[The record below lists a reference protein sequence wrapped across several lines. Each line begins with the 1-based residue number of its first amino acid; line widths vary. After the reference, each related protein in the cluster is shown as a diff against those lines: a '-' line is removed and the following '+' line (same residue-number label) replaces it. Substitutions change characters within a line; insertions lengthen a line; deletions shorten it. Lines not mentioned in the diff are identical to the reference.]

1 MTVRLPAHAGR
12 FYPGDPATLT
22 HDIDG
27 YLREEFHGVV
37 PATAPVSARPKA
49 LVVPHAGYMFSGP
62 VAGAGYA
69 QLAEA
74 AGTIR
79 RVVLLG
85 PAHYVP
91 VASIATTGADVWRT
105 PLGDVPVDD
114 ELRRVALT
122 VPGVIVDDEPHAPEH
137 SLEVHLP
144 FLQRTLGDFRLL
156 PLVVGRADP
165 GTVAALLD
173 AVWGGPETLVVVSTD
188 LSHYLDHDTAA
199 TRDRSTAERI
209 LGGRVDELD
218 PYDACGAHPLR
229 GLMVEADRK
238 GLRTRL
244 VALCNSGDTAGP
256 SDRVVGYGA
265 FALEPAPTAAGAALD
280 ENRRAALLGVAVDAV
295 AAGLRTGDELAP
307 PPQLLDDPVLGAPG
321 AAFVTLEREGRL
333 LGCVGGLEPGRALA
347 EAVARGAYAAA
358 FEDPRLP
365 AVDTDDYRE
374 MTVKV
379 SVLSALEP
387 FAVESYD
394 DLVAHLRPGV
404 DGVVV
409 ADRHQRATLL
419 PSVWRQLPDPADFVA
434 ALWQKAGLPPG
445 SWPEAVRLF
454 RYTTVEF
461 AEPGPR
467 HPWPDL
473 PLT

>member
-12 FYPGDPATLT
+12 FYPRDPATLT
-22 HDIDG
+22 RDVDG
-27 YLREEFHGVV
+27 YLQAGFRGVV
-37 PATAPVSARPKA
+37 PPAETVATTPKA

-69 QLAEA
+69 QLHPPAD
-74 AGTIR
+74 TIR

-114 ELRRVALT
+114 ELRRVALG
-122 VPGVIVDDEPHAPEH
+122 VPGVVVDDEPHTPEH

-144 FLQRTLGDFRLL
+144 FLQRVLGDFRLL

-165 GTVAALLD
+165 ETVAALLD

-199 TRDRSTAERI
+199 TRDRATAERI
-209 LGGRVDELD
+209 LDGRTDELD

-229 GLMVEADRK
+229 GLMVEADRL

-244 VALCNSGDTAGP
+244 VALCNSGDTSGP
-256 SDRVVGYGA
+256 RDRVVGYGA
-265 FALEPAPTAAGAALD
+265 FAVEAAPTGEEAALD
-280 ENRRAALLGVAVDAV
+280 ADRRAALLGVAVDAV
-295 AAGLRTGDELAP
+295 ATGLRSGDEREPA
-307 PPQLLDDPVLGAPG
+307 PQLLDDPVLGAPG

-333 LGCVGGLEPGRALA
+333 LGCVGGLEPLRPLA
-347 EAVARGAYAAA
+347 SAVARGAYAAA

-379 SVLSALEP
+379 SVLSTLEP

-394 DLVAHLRPGV
+394 DLVARLRPGV

-409 ADRHQRATLL
+409 ADRHRRATLL
-419 PSVWRQLPDPADFVA
+419 PSVWRQLPEPAGFVA
-434 ALWQKAGLPPG
+434 ALWQKAGLRPG
-445 SWPEAVRLF
+445 SWPEGVRLL

-461 AEPGPR
+461 TDPGPR
-467 HPWPDL
+467 PA
-473 PLT
+473 LT